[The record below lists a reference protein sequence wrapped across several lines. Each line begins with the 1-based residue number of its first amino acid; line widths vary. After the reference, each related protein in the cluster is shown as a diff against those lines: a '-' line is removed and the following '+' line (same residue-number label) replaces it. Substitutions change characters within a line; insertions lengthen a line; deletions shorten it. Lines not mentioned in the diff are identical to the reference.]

1 VSLDIPITTR
11 DSTAGSTPSYFST
24 INKQQAARIIQQR
37 DLTVVDP
44 ESISPSPSTD
54 KEAEGCSGK
63 EDEGEIDSGSTTV
76 KSRC

>member
-44 ESISPSPSTD
+44 ESISPSSSLPEQPS
-54 KEAEGCSGK
+54 ASLSVEG
-63 EDEGEIDSGSTTV
+63 EGEIDSGSTTV